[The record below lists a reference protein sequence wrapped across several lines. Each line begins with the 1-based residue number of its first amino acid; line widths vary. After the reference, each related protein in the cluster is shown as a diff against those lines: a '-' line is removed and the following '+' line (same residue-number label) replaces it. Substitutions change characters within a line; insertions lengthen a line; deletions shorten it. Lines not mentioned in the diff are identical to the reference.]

1 MWKGILKVT
10 ILLPIIFLFAG
21 WRVEVIA
28 SDEIEETLSHEIGSF
43 AESKLKDHLS
53 RENMAYLYFLVAV
66 YKHDSFAGENAE
78 KIYRELNTPEAL
90 AFLGSIEILKA
101 RDLGN
106 VGIFK
111 GLVNIFKRWRY
122 IKSGTEKLDR
132 AVGENP
138 DNLDIRIVR
147 SITYLEL
154 PVSFGKFGDGLRDM
168 KVILEWLKEGKVK
181 VQEEEEFFRDKSSLY
196 YYAGRYF
203 LGNGQPDNAKEMFL
217 KSAESSAHSPFSLA
231 AKKRLLKK

>member
-1 MWKGILKVT
+1 MSRGILKVA
-10 ILLPIIFLFAG
+10 ILFSILFLFPG
-21 WRVEVIA
+21 WRAEAVA
-28 SDEIEETLSHEIGSF
+28 SDEIEDTLSHDIGSF

-53 RENMAYLYFLVAV
+53 RENTAYLYFLVAV
-66 YKHDSFAGENAE
+66 YKHDSFAGEKAE
-78 KIYRELNTPEAL
+78 KIYMELNTPEAL

-106 VGIFK
+106 VGVFR

-122 IKSGTEKLDR
+122 VKSGTEKLDR

-154 PVSFGKFGDGLRDM
+154 PASFGKFGDGLRDM
-168 KVILEWLKEGKVK
+168 KVILEWLKEGTVK
-181 VQEEEEFFRDKSSLY
+181 VQDEEEFFRDKSSLY
-196 YYAGRYF
+196 YYAGKYF
-203 LGNGQPDNAKEMFL
+203 LGNGQPNNAKEMFL

-231 AKKRLLKK
+231 AKRRLL